1 MWHSSSLTH
10 EIGNDNWNEP
20 LIITSS
26 NKQFL
31 VKPVIDR
38 AKKKLDADVEVV
50 ELSNQT
56 TGFTEFEI
64 RYPLVVQ
71 EEEKIIKK
79 ISDLFLRF
87 ALIIAFTLELP
98 GMDIFDIS
106 AVQSMS
112 EKWSNQIS
120 IWCYYE
126 KDFEELIINLQ
137 NEEMVAYSIL
147 KEFREGT
154 NISKSKASITI
165 GELKNN
171 KQEIKRLPIMRPQIL
186 YTCNTFYHVNLYIFY
201 FERFYFMTEL
211 FLF

>member
-1 MWHSSSLTH
+1 
-10 EIGNDNWNEP
+10 
-20 LIITSS
+20 
-26 NKQFL
+26 
-31 VKPVIDR
+31 VK
-38 AKKKLDADVEVV
+38 VV
-50 ELSNQT
+50 ELSDQT
-56 TGFTEFEI
+56 NSFTEFEI
-64 RYPLVVQ
+64 RYPVVVDG
-71 EEEKIIKK
+71 EEEIITKL
-79 ISDLFLRF
+79 SNLFLRF
-87 ALIIAFTLELP
+87 ALINLHIAFSLQVP
-98 GMDIFDIS
+98 GMAIFDIP
-106 AVQSMS
+106 AVETMS
-112 EKWSNQIS
+112 EKWSNKIS

-154 NISKSKASITI
+154 NISKSEASITI